1 MAAARQLMTRWCDEW
16 DGDGRRQ
23 GEPEDIAKEKAVLAA
38 QTSGKAVVV
47 EDTSL
52 CFNALGGLPG
62 PYIKWFLKNLGPR
75 DLPKLLA
82 GFDDKARTRGGG
94 GFHAPT
100 LPLSPLPARQS
111 WGAVGRRR
119 TTERAR

>member
-1 MAAARQLMTRWCDEW
+1 
-16 DGDGRRQ
+16 
-23 GEPEDIAKEKAVLAA
+23 VLAA
-38 QTSGKAVVV
+38 QSSGKAVVV

-82 GFDDKARTRGGG
+82 GFDDKVRTSAG
-94 GFHAPT
+94 GFHAPALLCPSHT
-100 LPLSPLPARQS
+100 NDS
-111 WGAVGRRR
+111 WGAVG
-119 TTERAR
+119 